1 MREELRQHVRHNFA
15 VNVTDAGFYG
25 LGLSFASFSTI
36 LPLFVSTLTDSTL
49 LIGMIGAVHSIGWF
63 FPQLLT
69 AKSVAQLP
77 RFRPMVL
84 KMTLNERIPYFLLAL
99 IAWLAVGVLNHELAL
114 ILTFIVIIWQA
125 FGAGLTATAWQ
136 SMVAK
141 IMPDNMRGTFYGTQS
156 SLANLAGI
164 GGAILAGIIL
174 QTLPSPLD
182 FTLCFALCGVSM
194 MISLGFL
201 SLTREPAI
209 EPPKEMTMSWGA
221 YGQKLMAILRENAN
235 FRWFIVAR
243 IIGQVGVV
251 GAAFYTIYVVR
262 EFGVAEASIGV
273 MTGVLSLAVTVATPF
288 FGWLGDRYSHRNA
301 FAVGMLLAGAS
312 AFVAF
317 VAPSAAWFYLVF
329 ALMGAANGALWTSP
343 MALNVEFCSES
354 ERPYYIGLASTLVAP
369 MSLIAPIAAGLLADS
384 AGIPATFMLAM
395 IGAVLTAIVIAFVV
409 REPKH
414 VTHVVQPAYAA
425 QAMD

>member
-49 LIGMIGAVHSIGWF
+49 LIGMIGAIHSIGWF

-99 IAWLAVGVLNHELAL
+99 VAWLAVGVLNRELAL
-114 ILTFIVIIWQA
+114 ILTFLIIMWQA

-156 SLANLAGI
+156 GLANLTGI
-164 GGAILAGIIL
+164 GGAVLSGIIL

-182 FTLCFALCGVSM
+182 FTLCFIICGIAM
-194 MISLGFL
+194 MLSFAFL
-201 SLTREPAI
+201 ALTREPAI

-221 YGQKLMAILRENAN
+221 YWHKLMTILRENAN

-251 GAAFYTIYVVR
+251 GAAFYTIHVVR
-262 EFGVAEASIGV
+262 HFGVAEGTVGV
-273 MTGVLSLAVTVATPF
+273 MAGVLSLAVTVATPF
-288 FGWLGDRYSHRNA
+288 FGWLGDRYSHRAA

-312 AFVAF
+312 AFIAF
-317 VAPSAAWFYLVF
+317 IAPSAEWFYLVF

-384 AGIPATFMLAM
+384 TGIPTTFVLATV
-395 IGAVLTAIVIAFVV
+395 GALITAAVVAFVV
-409 REPKH
+409 REPRH
-414 VTHVVQPAYAA
+414 ILSPVQPTYAA